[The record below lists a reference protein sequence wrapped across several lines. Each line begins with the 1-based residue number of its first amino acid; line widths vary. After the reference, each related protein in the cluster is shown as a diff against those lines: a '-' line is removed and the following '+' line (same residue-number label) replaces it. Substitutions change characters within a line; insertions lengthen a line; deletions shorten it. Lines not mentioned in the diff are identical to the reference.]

1 MDSGRLAVSM
11 KGNRPLEMAER
22 ALNGKFHA
30 RGLGCL
36 SAWRWVQDRR
46 MGRIRT
52 PWSRGYDLERGGD
65 CMGAHEPSLAGV
77 PARTEILDI
86 HRIFD
91 FESRKKLPS
100 ALADAPLQ
108 QWGLVSGFA
117 DASGVANSLRFFK
130 DRPTA
135 E

>member
-1 MDSGRLAVSM
+1 
-11 KGNRPLEMAER
+11 
-22 ALNGKFHA
+22 
-30 RGLGCL
+30 
-36 SAWRWVQDRR
+36 